1 MKDGTVIHRIGDDGC
16 YMTKKRIIAHQS
28 LNVVL
33 VWGVVVLLATIVF
46 ASVAH
51 LQGQTLSQFEL
62 IATGGN
68 QYRGFYTADLLRC
81 EAAFCFLGGL
91 MMVGI
96 HLHGFVWLYEKKIEG
111 E

>member
-81 EAAFCFLGGL
+81 AAAFCFLGGIDD
-91 MMVGI
+91 GR
-96 HLHGFVWLYEKKIEG
+96 HPFAWLCVAL
-111 E
+111 

>member
-68 QYRGFYTADLLRC
+68 QYRGFLHCRSPALRGCILL
-81 EAAFCFLGGL
+81 LGGIDD
-91 MMVGI
+91 GR
-96 HLHGFVWLYEKKIEG
+96 HPFAWLCVAL
-111 E
+111 